1 LDKRSCSSYSL
12 PTKNVGQIS
21 TINVRPKNVRPKNVR
36 PKNVRPKN
44 VRPKNV
50 RQNLILHKY
59 SQYTITYIAIPGLYN
74 IIVLVLGH
82 FIILGV

>member
-21 TINVRPKNVRPKNVR
+21 TINVRPKNVR